1 MSASES
7 SCPSATGAEDFKEVD
22 TENMNITE
30 GTKVNLY
37 GHSVNQ
43 EWPSVPASWTSVEG
57 LVITHKVGLDVE
69 SYLRWMKSYR
79 GAPRAQVAVHWIR
92 HLPEMRSNLSS
103 IALTFVKNVDDEIV
117 PLPDMS
123 GCEKVGVS

>member
-22 TENMNITE
+22 TKNMNITE
-30 GTKVNLY
+30 GTPTQVNLY
-37 GHSVNQ
+37 GHSVKQ

-69 SYLRWMKSYR
+69 SYLRLGCSGVLW
-79 GAPRAQVAVHWIR
+79 GVHWIQ

>member
-1 MSASES
+1 M
-7 SCPSATGAEDFKEVD
+7 
-22 TENMNITE
+22 
-30 GTKVNLY
+30 NLY

-69 SYLRWMKSYR
+69 SYLRWMT
-79 GAPRAQVAVHWIR
+79 RAQVAVHWIQ

>member
-22 TENMNITE
+22 TKNMNITE
-30 GTKVNLY
+30 GTPTQVNLY
-37 GHSVNQ
+37 GHSVKQ

-69 SYLRWMKSYR
+69 SYLRWMT
-79 GAPRAQVAVHWIR
+79 RAQVAVHWIQ

>member
-7 SCPSATGAEDFKEVD
+7 SCPSATGAE
-22 TENMNITE
+22 E
-30 GTKVNLY
+30 GTPTKVNLY

-69 SYLRWMKSYR
+69 SYLRLGCSGVLW
-79 GAPRAQVAVHWIR
+79 GVHWIQ